1 MDYHNPAVE
10 RTANMQ
16 DAANGLTDL
25 TEGTPFAYA
34 VEGDHVWNARIM
46 TRAGADMEGV
56 WYEPGDILL
65 HRCTWN
71 PQHRSCGPTRS
82 AVVRHIGDTDYVR
95 EVAEGIR
102 KWSPNVTANMV
113 HTIEQG
119 QQATLPLPDGTTLK
133 AGWRDARSQAEQVIR
148 EYANPTMVRNALFA
162 RILDNTPKPCVWW
175 IEDYGYDNAGL
186 YTVEWHPDLDTGL
199 IASRDLTHTDFDASI
214 MDIVEVAATQRSQ
227 PLDQPFNPD
236 DETLMRELGERDLAD
251 YQRQRDM
258 ASGAPD
264 GIEHHIIMSG
274 IAHTKADSQAPRI
287 QADGHATPSWQELTA
302 TATRRA
308 AVGQMPAPRPPR
320 RPAPTD
326 PEARRP
332 IPQQPAGQPSMPP
345 TPSQAARH
353 GQPVVELA
361 ADLIRPYTRTG
372 RDGRDWGKMI
382 VRMPAGTRIDG
393 RDVSGYAFDR
403 FMNPGQREA
412 KAAGRPVTIRLKAG
426 EQVELFRGK
435 GSQRRALTV
444 TAEQVSQAVADALTR
459 THDQRPPQENTPAPQ
474 DRQQPVAAYSGQ
486 AMSDAMREELAE
498 LDSLQPE
505 LKATAGTLVA
515 QAAQYSWPRI
525 DRLQD
530 RLAEYMANG
539 TYRPELALKAT
550 QRIIDHAALDHAQ
563 HHGKPNATHLS
574 DSGFTQAQRHAA
586 ALLLMNELTESA
598 DKPAPSHTPPTP
610 AQEDRS
616 TTNERA
622 DEAIAEPLEPRRLA
636 PADTEDTMPEPTPQ
650 SPPAPADVPLPLPA
664 PPTPEPDDP
673 AQRDAHKQARR
684 SFKEMVSRFFTHEPA
699 PIRTRDDGH
708 DTQGQPARPVGR
720 HHR

>member
-1 MDYHNPAVE
+1 MDYHDPAVK
-10 RTANMQ
+10 RTAIMQ

-34 VEGDHVWNARIM
+34 VEGNHVWNARIM

-71 PQHRSCGPTRS
+71 PQHQSCAPTRS
-82 AVVRHIGDTDYVR
+82 AVVRHIGDTDYVQ

-102 KWSPNVTANMV
+102 KWSSNVTANMV

-133 AGWRDARSQAEQVIR
+133 AGWRESRNQAEQIIR
-148 EYANPTMVRNALFA
+148 EHANPTMVRNALFA

-186 YTVEWHPDLDTGL
+186 YTVEWHPDFETGL
-199 IASRDLTHTDFDASI
+199 IASRDLTHTDFDASL
-214 MDIVEVAATQRSQ
+214 MGTVEVAATQRSQ

-264 GIEHHIIMSG
+264 SIRHHIIMSG

-320 RPAPTD
+320 RPEPVD

-332 IPQQPAGQPSMPP
+332 IPQQRTAQESTMP
-345 TPSQAARH
+345 TPPQESR
-353 GQPVVELA
+353 PDRVVVEVP
-361 ADLIRPYTRTG
+361 ADLIRPYKRTG
-372 RDGRDWGKMI
+372 RDGREWHKMI

-403 FMNPGQREA
+403 FMHPKQHEA
-412 KAAGRPVTIRLKAG
+412 KDAGRNVSIHLKAG

-444 TAEQVSQAVADALTR
+444 TAEQVAHAVAEALTR
-459 THDQRPPQENTPAPQ
+459 ARDERTPQASAPVPHAQERPAE
-474 DRQQPVAAYSGQ
+474 AYTGRP
-486 AMSDAMREELAE
+486 MSDAMREELAE

-525 DRLQD
+525 DRLQN
-530 RLAEYMANG
+530 RLAEYMADG
-539 TYRPELALKAT
+539 TYSPELALKAA

-563 HHGKPNATHLS
+563 HHGRPQATQLS
-574 DSGFTQAQRHAA
+574 ESGFTQAQRHAA
-586 ALLLMNELTESA
+586 ALLLMNELTESS
-598 DKPAPSHTPPTP
+598 DKPAPNRTPQVPDQRERDTTDVPT
-610 AQEDRS
+610 D
-616 TTNERA
+616 
-622 DEAIAEPLEPRRLA
+622 EPLEPRRLSPSDTTPTA
-636 PADTEDTMPEPTPQ
+636 PEASPLQPPT
-650 SPPAPADVPLPLPA
+650 VPLPLPA
-664 PPTPEPDDP
+664 PPAPEPTDP
-673 AQRDAHKQARR
+673 QQRNGQEQPRR
-684 SFKEMVSRFFTHEPA
+684 SFKEMVSRFFTHDSA
-699 PIRTRDDGH
+699 STRTRDGGR
-708 DTQGQPARPVGR
+708 DTQDRPTRPTAR